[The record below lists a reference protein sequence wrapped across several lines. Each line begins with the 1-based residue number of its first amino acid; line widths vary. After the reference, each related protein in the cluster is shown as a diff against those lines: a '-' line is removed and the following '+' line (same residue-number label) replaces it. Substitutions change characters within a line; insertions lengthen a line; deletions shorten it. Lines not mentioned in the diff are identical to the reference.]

1 MGAPIMRIESR
12 RQSNDCAAW
21 ALATY
26 LGVPYEDVWT
36 QVLKLDRSKGRN
48 GLHTKTILRIADSL
62 GRPLAKVRPASIT
75 EDSYGVITV
84 THPSNGHAAV
94 VRNGLVFDTDA
105 TVWDL
110 PTWLEASGYLLDH
123 LLTEEKAEG

>member
-1 MGAPIMRIESR
+1 MRIESR

-26 LGVPYEDVWT
+26 LGVPYEDVWF

-48 GLHTKTILRIADSL
+48 GLHTRTILRIAESL
-62 GRPLAKVRPASIT
+62 GRPLRKVRAT
-75 EDSYGVITV
+75 QLNEDSYGVITV
-84 THPSNGHAAV
+84 SHPTNSHAAV

-110 PTWLEASGYLLDH
+110 PSWLEAVGYRIEN
-123 LLTEEKAEG
+123 LLTEEA

>member
-26 LGVPYEDVWT
+26 LGLPYEDVWAH
-36 QVLKLDRSKGRN
+36 VVKLDRSKGRN
-48 GLHTKTILRIADSL
+48 GLHTKTILRIADAL
-62 GRPLAKVRPASIT
+62 GRPLVKVRPAQIN

-84 THPSNGHAAV
+84 SHPKHGHAAV
-94 VRNGLVFDTDA
+94 VRNGLVFDTDS

-110 PTWLEASGYLLDH
+110 PSWLEAVGYSIEL
-123 LLTEEKAEG
+123 LLTEEGRDA

>member
-1 MGAPIMRIESR
+1 MRVESR
-12 RQSNDCAAW
+12 RQSNDCATW

-26 LGVPYEDVWT
+26 LGVAYEDVWA

-48 GLHTKTILRIADSL
+48 GLHTKTILRIAEAL
-62 GRPLAKVRPASIT
+62 GRPLSKVGPGAIN

-84 THPSNGHAAV
+84 THPQNCHAAV

-110 PTWLEASGYLLDH
+110 PSWLEAVGYSIQY
-123 LLTEEKAEG
+123 LLTEEQ